1 LQTLDTRARAQ
12 RKSPEDSFPS
22 FISFPTSGPVSP
34 SSSANSP
41 RAPLAPPRHPT
52 RRPHQARPRNPTPR
66 SASLKSATS
75 QLALPRLDEAQV
87 TPILANAIR
96 HVTLEARLPTHE
108 DDLSVS
114 TAEGSFNNS
123 DKINTTD
130 DSIEYPSYLDSSS
143 GIGGILRSRNSRAP
157 PNTPTLTVHFDESPR
172 ARYIRR
178 KALERASST
187 PPPSSLP
194 DAKFNSGRRW
204 NRLAKIMNALD
215 PQDRSPESDP
225 AEISSDSA
233 YASPASFIESSLPDT
248 PGKSDVF
255 RTFSSSDSPIS
266 FARFDNPE
274 PLCSTPL
281 PKFRFPLPPNR
292 YHSARWTHAASISP
306 SSRGN
311 TSSGPDGDASTQ
323 TWSKQYEE
331 EGDAEVVEECSALE
345 ALLEYGSSSEGEEE
359 SGMAV
364 YEESFMTTQDKGREL
379 LGGKG
384 NSRECEA
391 EGSGSR
397 RGSADLLPL
406 KFKGLS
412 VDVDEGECYAT
423 AYPQRTSRSADQVEP
438 FPFARS
444 LRF

>member
-1 LQTLDTRARAQ
+1 M
-12 RKSPEDSFPS
+12 
-22 FISFPTSGPVSP
+22 
-34 SSSANSP
+34 
-41 RAPLAPPRHPT
+41 
-52 RRPHQARPRNPTPR
+52 
-66 SASLKSATS
+66 
-75 QLALPRLDEAQV
+75 
-87 TPILANAIR
+87 
-96 HVTLEARLPTHE
+96 TLEARLPTHE
-108 DDLSVS
+108 VDFSYS
-114 TAEGSFNNS
+114 TAEDSFDNS
-123 DKINTTD
+123 DRLNTTD
-130 DSIEYPSYLDSSS
+130 EGIEYPSYLDSSS
-143 GIGGILRSRNSRAP
+143 GVGGILRSRNSRAP

-172 ARYIRR
+172 ARYLRR
-178 KALERASST
+178 KALERTSSN
-187 PPPSSLP
+187 PLPSSLP

-215 PQDRSPESDP
+215 PQDSSLESDS
-225 AEISSDSA
+225 AEVSTDSA
-233 YASPASFIESSLPDT
+233 YASPTSLIEPSLPDT
-248 PGKSDVF
+248 PGKSDIS

-266 FARFDNPE
+266 FARFDTPE

-311 TSSGPDGDASTQ
+311 TSSDRDGDASTQ
-323 TWSKQYEE
+323 SWSRRYEE

-345 ALLEYGSSSEGEEE
+345 ALLEYGSSSESGED

-364 YEESFMTTQDKGREL
+364 YEESCMITQDKGRDL
-379 LGGKG
+379 SSGKG
-384 NSRECEA
+384 NAREWEA
-391 EGSGSR
+391 TGPGSR

-412 VDVDEGECYAT
+412 VDVDEGECHAT
-423 AYPQRTSRSADQVEP
+423 AYARRTSRSADHLEP